1 MGIYQGGNLML
12 PNRMQL
18 SKQTEEHLK
27 RLKAY
32 TGVTP
37 NIAARLAF
45 FRSVE
50 SGYRAPIDELNIK
63 LDGNLVLDKQTWL
76 GETMQI
82 TEITLNML
90 YPELDSKKK
99 ILVWAYHV
107 QDGIAS
113 IRNLKSI
120 YQLCNSL

>member
-1 MGIYQGGNLML
+1 ML

-50 SGYRAPIDELNIK
+50 SGYRAPIYELNIK